1 MYNKSITKRFLLEF
15 VIVNINM
22 QSIVSTGSAAD
33 AISSAIDDEISQLC
47 KKINDCHSIKELT
60 DLSHACNK
68 LASDNKP
75 SDKIKKAF
83 KTVYRERMVELA
95 NDTNN
100 DTPSCKRKC
109 DENATGGD
117 CKRVRISA
125 LSIDDTAKLKSRPD
139 KSTHVHHLRY
149 ALSEL
154 KKLVKKHHCVNINM
168 KSKYINDFYF
178 GDKNLRERI
187 CSDFRKPEGLKFKA
201 TFKNEKEELLHPKDI
216 KQIIKRIFE
225 VNALMRQ

>member
-15 VIVNINM
+15 VFVNINM

-47 KKINDCHSIKELT
+47 TKINDCHTIKELT
-60 DLSHACNK
+60 DLSHAYYK
-68 LASDNKP
+68 LTSDNKP

-83 KTVYRERMVELA
+83 KTVYRKRMVELA

-117 CKRVRISA
+117 CKRVRISK
-125 LSIDDTAKLKSRPD
+125 LFTDDTAKLKSRPGI
-139 KSTHVHHLRY
+139 SPHLHHLRC
-149 ALSEL
+149 ALSDL
-154 KKLVKKHHCVNINM
+154 KKLVKKHDCVNINM
-168 KSKYINDFYF
+168 KSKYINDFHF
-178 GDKNLRERI
+178 DDKNLPEKI
-187 CSDFRKPEGLKFKA
+187 CSDFRKPEGRKCKEKFKN
-201 TFKNEKEELLHPKDI
+201 KKGELLQTKDI
-216 KQIIKRIFE
+216 NRIIKRIFE